1 MKGPMYDMFVIYLSC
16 IIFLICV
23 SVKEIRNEIK
33 HICYVIML
41 FIRNICYSIYTFI
54 KDCIIKPNNNVIDNP
69 IDNPI
74 DNGMTDNSIE
84 LISNL
89 DSNFYIKL

>member
-1 MKGPMYDMFVIYLSC
+1 MKGPMYDLFMIYFSC
-16 IIFLICV
+16 IIFLTCV

-33 HICYVIML
+33 HIAYVIML

-54 KDCIIKPNNNVIDNP
+54 KDCIKPKNITLE
-69 IDNPI
+69 NPI
-74 DNGMTDNSIE
+74 DNGITDKNVE

-89 DSNFYIKL
+89 DSHCYIEL